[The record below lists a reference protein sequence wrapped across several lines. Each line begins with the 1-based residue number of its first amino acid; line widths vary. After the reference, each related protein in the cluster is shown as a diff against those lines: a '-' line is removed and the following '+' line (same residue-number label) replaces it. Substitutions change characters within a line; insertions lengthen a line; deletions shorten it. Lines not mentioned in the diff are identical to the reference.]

1 MRNNN
6 TSNPPTFLFIDGSYY
21 CFYRYYSMMTWWRY
35 TNTEEAELKVL
46 EDPYNNPEFVEKFKK
61 TFVEKLQQIPKMLGI
76 HEQNPTIIVGKDCKR
91 ETIWRTKLFPGYKA
105 NRVKDDLFMGGPFFK
120 MVYEENLFD
129 KAFQPALLE
138 KEKKTEKMK
147 KFHIVQY
154 PELEADDC
162 IAISVKCLLNKYP
175 SCNIYIITSDKDYL
189 QLVRE
194 NVKVFNLAFK
204 NIAENKSSTGNY
216 AEDLAIK
223 IIMGDVSDN
232 IPSIFPK
239 CGPKTAKKCL
249 ECPEFLQN
257 KLKNPEYL
265 KQYELN
271 KILVDFDNIP
281 QNLVSE
287 FLYTV
292 EFL

>member
-1 MRNNN
+1 M
-6 TSNPPTFLFIDGSYY
+6 SNSPTFLFIDGSYY
-21 CFYRYYSMMTWWRY
+21 CFYRYYSIMTWWRHA
-35 TNTEEAELKVL
+35 NTEEADLQTL

-61 TFVEKLQQIPKMLGI
+61 TFVEKLQQIPKMLDI
-76 HEQNPTIIVGKDCKR
+76 HEQNPTVIVGKDCKR

-105 NRVKDDLFMGGPFFK
+105 TRVKDDSFMGGPFFK
-120 MVYEENLFD
+120 MAYEENLFG
-129 KAFQPALLE
+129 KAFQPALSEE
-138 KEKKTEKMK
+138 KEKEKEK

-162 IAISVKCLLNKYP
+162 IAISVKYVLNKYP
-175 SCNIYIITSDKDYL
+175 SCSIYIITSDKDYL

-249 ECPEFLQN
+249 ECPEFLQS
-257 KLKNPEYL
+257 KLQNPEYL

-271 KILVDFDNIP
+271 KRLVDFDNIP
-281 QNLVSE
+281 QNLVSG